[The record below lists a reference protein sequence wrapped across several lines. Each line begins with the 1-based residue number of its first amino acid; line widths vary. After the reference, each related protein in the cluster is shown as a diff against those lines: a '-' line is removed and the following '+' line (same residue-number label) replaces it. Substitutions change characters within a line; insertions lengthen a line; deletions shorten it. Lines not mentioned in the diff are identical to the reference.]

1 MKQFYVKDLSKLK
14 DYGFWLTDRHEYWW
28 RLKRA
33 LNVIVHE
40 DSGMMTF
47 FSPSKDAIALV
58 CEMYKNG
65 IIEILDDEET
75 ATYNMKVTEEEM
87 KMIFE
92 RRKANEQANM
102 KWLRKQID
110 WIISK
115 EWMVVSFVCL

>member
-14 DYGFWLTDRHEYWW
+14 DYGFWLTDRHEYWL

-65 IIEILDDEET
+65 LIEILDDEET

-92 RRKANEQANM
+92 RRKANEQAN
-102 KWLRKQID
+102 RK
-110 WIISK
+110 
-115 EWMVVSFVCL
+115 